1 MASQYP
7 CFSLLSDETKA
18 GSHQTQLFLVLP
30 QSFICKS
37 TSQTQLFSLMS
48 YISTAT
54 TKHRDESAS

>member
-7 CFSLLSDETKA
+7 CFSLLSDETKS

-37 TSQTQLFSLMS
+37 TSQTQLFGLLS

-54 TKHRDESAS
+54 TKHHEKNAS